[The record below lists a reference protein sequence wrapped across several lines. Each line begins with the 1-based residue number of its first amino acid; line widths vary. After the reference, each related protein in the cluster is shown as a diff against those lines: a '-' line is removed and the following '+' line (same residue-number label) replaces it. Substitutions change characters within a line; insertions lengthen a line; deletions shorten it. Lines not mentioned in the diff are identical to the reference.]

1 MAQELQVIDSSKELQ
16 NSTQPTLEVKERE
29 NWLKRFDAQPERIAK
44 YSGASY
50 VPISVIE
57 HSLTQDYMG
66 LWSLDTPTYQVVAN
80 QIVGTA
86 VLHVFDLN
94 AKVWIRRV
102 GFGAVVI
109 RQSSGAQVTDAS
121 AIIKNA
127 LVMDF
132 AKLKTEILKNA
143 VKTLGKKY
151 GGDLNR
157 DIEDYYEAIYT
168 NELDKEQLIE
178 LAQNTL
184 PTITTIAEMD
194 AFFQSNNFAGYPET
208 AVLCNNHRL
217 YLQVVAEY
225 QLKKHK
231 MSPEA
236 ITVTDRIIG
245 NKEVSSY
252 AKLLKSFEKITL

>member
-1 MAQELQVIDSSKELQ
+1 MAQEIAVIDSSKELQ
-16 NSTQPTLEVKERE
+16 NSTQPDIQVKARE
-29 NWLKRFDAQPERIAK
+29 EWLKRFDAAPERIEK

-50 VPISVIE
+50 VPISVVE
-57 HSLTQDYMG
+57 HSLNQDYMG

-157 DIEDYYEAIYT
+157 AIEDNYEPIYT
-168 NELDKEQLIE
+168 NENDKKELIE
-178 LAQNTL
+178 YAKANL
-184 PTITTIAEMD
+184 PSIANIKD
-194 AFFQSNNFAGYPET
+194 LDNFYLSYDLGAYPET
-208 AVLCNNHRL
+208 IELCNNHRM
-217 YLQVVAEY
+217 YLQLSGEY
-225 QLKKHK
+225 KAKKHK
-231 MSPEA
+231 MSHEA
-236 ITVTDRIIG
+236 ITVTDRILQS
-245 NKEVSSY
+245 KEISSY
-252 AKLLKSFEKITL
+252 AKLLKSFDKIIL